1 MPSVDGESSMA
12 SLLIINL
19 RITIL
24 GINTH
29 AILMECRKGGG
40 GGGGGN
46 PNHYSTPFTFPQFKT
61 SFSIDR

>member
-1 MPSVDGESSMA
+1 MPSVDGESSMV
-12 SLLIINL
+12 SLLMINL

-40 GGGGGN
+40 GGGGGE
-46 PNHYSTPFTFPQFKT
+46 PQPLFDAIYFPPV
-61 SFSIDR
+61 